1 MSLADWFWES
11 KPKTVVEC
19 IVFTPLKSEFQNS
32 PIFKART
39 FKLQLWGLWRIYIE
53 ILKKKIFFVKTPSN
67 ADMVVPLNE
76 QLESWF
82 LVWVFILTKYIT
94 GVNLSQ
100 IGQREHWFSIFPSN
114 CSSPRNFPR
123 GPLYAYRCPGV
134 TQKNSAK
141 SVKKCSHAPQIT
153 VQPGCDKSPLH
164 THTVLVELEFW

>member
-1 MSLADWFWES
+1 M
-11 KPKTVVEC
+11 
-19 IVFTPLKSEFQNS
+19 
-32 PIFKART
+32 
-39 FKLQLWGLWRIYIE
+39 
-53 ILKKKIFFVKTPSN
+53 PSN

-76 QLESWF
+76 QLETWF
-82 LVWVFILTKYIT
+82 LVWVFLLTKYIT

-141 SVKKCSHAPQIT
+141 SVKKCSDAYQIT

-164 THTVLVELEFW
+164 FKLLAAKSNYIANTRGDGFSTPRRLNVKKAWGKLALPFLLLGFVFLREL